1 MKGFCPLCNRALRA
15 YAENPS
21 GFFSFLFLTAT
32 KDSDVFQ
39 TEKTETEEGLFSL
52 CIYCWEKPGK
62 VLRV

>member
-21 GFFSFLFLTAT
+21 GFFFPFFFLTAT

-39 TEKTETEEGLFSL
+39 TEKTETEEGLFSF
-52 CIYCWEKPGK
+52 CICWEKPGK